1 MLTTAGGKV
10 AKSENEKM
18 RRKLDDV
25 LKQLQALEKDK
36 NVSSRIRFVVRDVLV
51 SWGTHR
57 G

>member
-51 SWGTHR
+51 S
-57 G
+57 